1 MTGVEAIAALLLCV
15 AIGLVAV
22 SVAVV
27 VLCGVLLRRWG
38 LSWENVLWGF

>member
-1 MTGVEAIAALLLCV
+1 MTGIDAILALLLCLV
-15 AIGLVAV
+15 VGLVAV

-27 VLCGVLLRRWG
+27 ALCGVLLRRWG